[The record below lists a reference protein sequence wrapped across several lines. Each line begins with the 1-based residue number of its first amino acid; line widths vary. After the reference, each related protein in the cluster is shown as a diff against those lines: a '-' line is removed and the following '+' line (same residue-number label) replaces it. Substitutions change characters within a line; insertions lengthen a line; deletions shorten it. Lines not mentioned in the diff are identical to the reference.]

1 MPPEAGGGEMPPE
14 AGGGGVPPEA
24 GGMDEEAAIQE
35 LVMALVELG
44 VSPEQY
50 AAMAGGGV
58 DEQSGE
64 IAPTEEAGPKL
75 AKMAQ
80 VHQRSGKFKI
90 TTANDG
96 TPQRK
101 VRDYFKGYL
110 NELLRKQ

>member
-1 MPPEAGGGEMPPE
+1 MICARTRGAACVSVRGDDVACQVAHGRVVGET
-14 AGGGGVPPEA
+14 A
-24 GGMDEEAAIQE
+24 D
-35 LVMALVELG
+35 LG
-44 VSPEQY
+44 V
-50 AAMAGGGV
+50 G
-58 DEQSGE
+58 EQSGE